1 MFLERASNPTIN
13 DSSIKINASS
23 NNNENNKPS
32 NEKSSNEKS
41 SNNSSN
47 EKPSNNSSNNPSSH
61 RSQNVSLAQAV
72 NMYISVF
79 GHPPPAAMLEVLQFK
94 VDKSTADMEEMR
106 VFLVSLKD
114 ASSSASAYVK
124 APTVQ
129 DPFYSGLQAAQT
141 SGPDDAS
148 RSLNGEVLR
157 NAICNN
163 KTFVDPSDPYK
174 ETRLADVVADR
185 NKAHLLN
192 LCHTDFQKNVPQEQ
206 QLNEARL
213 KAGQDGTK
221 WITSSK
227 LVGSPYPEIAAQTSV
242 GTLMPR
248 FVYAEYV

>member
-1 MFLERASNPTIN
+1 MDKFLERASNPTIN
-13 DSSIKINASS
+13 DSIKIIKNASS
-23 NNNENNKPS
+23 NSNDTDMSDNRRRSDSSIDNRSDNPRNNP
-32 NEKSSNEKS
+32 
-41 SNNSSN
+41 
-47 EKPSNNSSNNPSSH
+47 SNNPS
-61 RSQNVSLAQAV
+61 QNISLAQAI

-79 GHPPPAAMLEVLQFK
+79 GHPPPAAMVEVLQFK

-148 RSLNGEVLR
+148 RNLNGEVLR

-163 KTFVDPSDPYK
+163 KTFVDHSDPYK
-174 ETRLADVVADR
+174 EIRLADVMADR

-192 LCHTDFQKNVPQEQ
+192 LCHTDFRKNVPQEQ